1 MGSLKQIIGYSENG
15 DVLQATSGAN
25 SPKAVIFFAGK
36 DYIENAAREIS
47 AKFPD
52 AVSIGC
58 VGTSYASDKVYENG
72 LLVMCYEGV
81 SAVAGVIENV
91 GTMPLAS
98 ISALRQNVDLIN
110 AGNNNT
116 VCVDFTTG
124 NDAELVTTMNIALKS
139 KNIPLVGGTAWE
151 DTVACN
157 GKIYHNACVYMLIK
171 NSDGKIRAYKEN
183 LYGMHP
189 NGERY
194 VATKV
199 DVNNCALYELDGK
212 PVQKVYAQTLGVPE
226 KNLAGQTIMHPLG
239 RIIGNEVYLLSLK
252 EEIDNQGFTC
262 YKKVNHMDIIT
273 VMELKDMTSIING
286 TLNQI
291 RNDFKKINGIFSVNC
306 IFRHVL
312 FEQKNYEKEYLNMMN
327 SLGAHAGLYGLG
339 EHYNTQHVNQTMSG
353 FVFD

>member
-1 MGSLKQIIGYSENG
+1 MNQIIGYSENG
-15 DVLQATSGAN
+15 DVSQAVSGMT
-25 SPKAVIFFAGK
+25 SPKAIIFFAGK
-36 DYIENAAREIS
+36 DYVENAAKEIS
-47 AKFPD
+47 ERFPE

-58 VGTSYASDKVYENG
+58 VGTSYAADKVYEDG
-72 LLVMCYEGV
+72 LLVMGYEGV

-91 GTMPLAS
+91 GVMPLAS
-98 ISALRQNVDLIN
+98 ITEIRQSVDKID

-124 NDAELVTTMNIALKS
+124 NDAELVTTLNIALKG
-139 KNIPLVGGTAWE
+139 KNISLVGGTAWE
-151 DTVACN
+151 DTVAYN
-157 GKIYHNACVYMLIK
+157 GKIYHNACVYMLLK
-171 NSDGKIRAYKEN
+171 NLKGKIKVYKEN

-189 NGERY
+189 NGARY

-199 DVNNCALYELDGK
+199 DVNNCALYELDGM
-212 PVQKVYAQTLGVPE
+212 PAQKVYAQILGIPE
-226 KNLAGQTIMHPLG
+226 KNLADQTIMNPLG

-252 EEIDNQGFTC
+252 ESIDNQGFTC

-273 VMELKDMTSIING
+273 IMELKDMTSIING

-291 RNDFKKINGIFSVNC
+291 RSDFGRINGMFSVNC

-312 FEQKNYEKEYLNMMN
+312 FEQKNYEKEYLGMMN
-327 SLGAHAGLYGLG
+327 SLGTHAGLYGLG